1 MYLGQRKD
9 GHNLLVSCMMS
20 TSEFEECKKY
30 LHLSDNKNLDM
41 ADRFAKVHSLF
52 NSINQQYL
60 LNYQLT
66 QHISVDESVMPYF
79 ERHVAKQFIHEK
91 PMKFGYKLWVMATPL
106 GYCIQFR
113 SYAGKSTI
121 LREYADIGF
130 GLNAL
135 VAAHLVDTFI

>member
-1 MYLGQRKD
+1 
-9 GHNLLVSCMMS
+9 MMS
-20 TSEFEECKKY
+20 TSEFKECKKY

-41 ADRFAKVHSLF
+41 VDRYAKVHSLF

-113 SYAGKSTI
+113 PYAGKSTI

-135 VAAHLVDTFI
+135 VASHLVDTFI

>member
-1 MYLGQRKD
+1 
-9 GHNLLVSCMMS
+9 MS

-41 ADRFAKVHSLF
+41 ADRFVKVHSLF

-66 QHISVDESVMPYF
+66 QHISVDESVMPYL
-79 ERHVAKQFIHEK
+79 ERHVAKQFIHKK

-106 GYCIQFR
+106 GHCIQFR
-113 SYAGKSTI
+113 PYAGKCTI
-121 LREYADIGF
+121 LQEYADIGF
-130 GLNAL
+130 ELNAL